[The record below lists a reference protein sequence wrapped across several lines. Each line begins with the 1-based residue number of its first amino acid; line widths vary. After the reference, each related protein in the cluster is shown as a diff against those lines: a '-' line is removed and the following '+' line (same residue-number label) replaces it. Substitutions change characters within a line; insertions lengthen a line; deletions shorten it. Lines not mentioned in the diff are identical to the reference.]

1 MMQDRSIAKNEKFF
15 VVIEK
20 IILFFIAS
28 SFRTTLLNRA

>member
-1 MMQDRSIAKNEKFF
+1 MMPDRSSAKNEKLS
-15 VVIEK
+15 VVVEK